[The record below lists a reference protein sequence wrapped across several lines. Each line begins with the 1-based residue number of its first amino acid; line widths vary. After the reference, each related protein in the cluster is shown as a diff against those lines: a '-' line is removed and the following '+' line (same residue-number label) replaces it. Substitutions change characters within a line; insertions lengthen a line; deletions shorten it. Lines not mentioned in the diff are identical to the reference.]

1 MSGGLGDNKF
11 FRFANSVANVL
22 IAVVGVLLF
31 LGVFHLI
38 DMRSAAVSVVLCTIM
53 LMMIVAVGCAVVA
66 DIQVKR
72 KKSIGD
78 GLNVRNDAASI
89 YDGEDSDE
97 SNLSVDT

>member
-38 DMRSAAVSVVLCTIM
+38 DMRSAAVSVVLCAIMMMTTI
-53 LMMIVAVGCAVVA
+53 AAACAIIA
-66 DIQVKR
+66 DTQVKR
-72 KKSIGD
+72 EKSAGNSSSANSD
-78 GLNVRNDAASI
+78 TASNR
-89 YDGEDSDE
+89 DGE
-97 SNLSVDT
+97 SNDQPNPPVDA

>member
-1 MSGGLGDNKF
+1 MNGGLGDNKF

-22 IAVVGVLLF
+22 IVVVGVLLF

-38 DMRSAAVSVVLCTIM
+38 DMRSTAVSVVLCTVM
-53 LMMIVAVGCAVVA
+53 LMTIIAVGCAIVA

-78 GLNVRNDAASI
+78 G
-89 YDGEDSDE
+89 EDSDE
-97 SNLSVDT
+97 SNPSVDT

>member
-1 MSGGLGDNKF
+1 MSGGLGGNKF
-11 FRFANSVANVL
+11 FRFASSVANVL
-22 IAVVGVLLF
+22 IVVVGVLLF

-38 DMRSAAVSVVLCTIM
+38 DMRSTAVSAVLCAIM
-53 LMMIVAVGCAVVA
+53 VMMAVAVACAIVA

-78 GLNVRNDAASI
+78 GLNARNDAASI

-97 SNLSVDT
+97 SNPSVDT

>member
-11 FRFANSVANVL
+11 FRFANRVANVL

-38 DMRSAAVSVVLCTIM
+38 DMRSAAVSVVLCTVM
-53 LMMIVAVGCAVVA
+53 LMTIIAVGCAIVA

-78 GLNVRNDAASI
+78 GLNARNDAASI
-89 YDGEDSDE
+89 YDDEDSDE
-97 SNLSVDT
+97 SNPSVDT